1 MNDFEL
7 FFIEDLG
14 SKGDITSKALL
25 DHELGQ
31 GIILAKDDCILA
43 GAEEAKYIF
52 EHLGGTVHPCHKDGC
67 KISQGTTVLQVEG
80 PAQSILSGERLA
92 LNFLGRM
99 SGIATLTREL
109 VDITHPLNPHLS
121 IAATRKT
128 TPGFRKYEKKAV
140 VLGGGFPHRFGL
152 YDAILIKDNHIALLG
167 SIEKAIKKAQ
177 KNLPGV
183 PIEVEVEN
191 MKDALIAARLKV
203 DVIMLDNIPPNTGVL
218 ISQKIR
224 EIFPE
229 ITIEVSGNITPKN
242 IIDYVYADRISLGWL
257 THSVISKNFS
267 LDMSTKK
274 YKLSH
279 SIAK

>member
-25 DHELGQ
+25 SHEPGQ
-31 GIILAKDDCILA
+31 GVILAKDDCILA
-43 GAEEAKYIF
+43 GAEEAKYVF
-52 EHLGGTVHPCHKDGC
+52 EYLGCTVHPYHKDGC
-67 KISQGTTVLQVEG
+67 KISQGTTVLHVEG

-109 VDITHPLNPHLS
+109 VELTRPLNPQLS

-140 VLGGGFPHRFGL
+140 ILGGGFPHRFGL

-183 PIEVEVEN
+183 PIEIEVEN
-191 MKDALIAARLKV
+191 MKDALLAARLKV
-203 DVIMLDNIPPNTGVL
+203 DVIMLDNIPAELAESVTKKIKK
-218 ISQKIR
+218 ISPFTTV
-224 EIFPE
+224 EISGG
-229 ITIEVSGNITPKN
+229 ITKNNILN
-242 IIDYVYADRISLGWL
+242 YAGFADRISLGML
-257 THSVISKNFS
+257 THTIQNIDFS
-267 LDMSTKK
+267 LEIMK
-274 YKLSH
+274 
-279 SIAK
+279 

>member
-25 DHELGQ
+25 SHEPGQ
-31 GIILAKDDCILA
+31 GVILAKDDCILA
-43 GAEEAKYIF
+43 GAEEAKYVF
-52 EHLGGTVHPCHKDGC
+52 EYLGCTVHPYHKDGC
-67 KISQGTTVLQVEG
+67 KISQGTTVLHVEG

-109 VDITHPLNPHLS
+109 VELTRPLNPQLS

-140 VLGGGFPHRFGL
+140 ILGGGFPHRFGL

-183 PIEVEVEN
+183 PIEIEVEN
-191 MKDALIAARLKV
+191 MKDALLAARLKV
-203 DVIMLDNIPPNTGVL
+203 DVIMLDNIPPDKGVL

-224 EIFPE
+224 EISPE
-229 ITIEVSGNITPKN
+229 LIIEVSGNITPTN

-267 LDMSTKK
+267 FDMSTKN
-274 YKLSH
+274 
-279 SIAK
+279 IN

>member
-7 FFIEDLG
+7 FFNEDLG

-25 DHELGQ
+25 SNELGQ
-31 GIILAKDDCILA
+31 GVILAKDDCILA

-52 EHLGGTVHPCHKDGC
+52 EYLGGRVYPYQTDGC

-140 VLGGGFPHRFGL
+140 VLGGGFSHRFGL

-167 SIEKAIKKAQ
+167 SVEKAIKKAQ

-183 PIEVEVEN
+183 PIEVEVETLE
-191 MKDALIAARLKV
+191 DALIAARLKV
-203 DVIMLDNIPPNTGVL
+203 DVIMLDNIPPDKGIL
-218 ISQKIR
+218 ISQNIR
-224 EIFPE
+224 EICPQ
-229 ITIEVSGNITPKN
+229 IIIEVSGGITPKN
-242 IIDYVYADRISLGWL
+242 ILDYVYADRISLGWL
-257 THSVISKNFS
+257 THSVVSKDFS
-267 LDMSTKK
+267 LDMSTKN
-274 YKLSH
+274 
-279 SIAK
+279 IN

>member
-7 FFIEDLG
+7 FFNEDLG

-25 DHELGQ
+25 SHELGQ
-31 GIILAKDDCILA
+31 GVILAKDDCILA

-52 EHLGGTVHPCHKDGC
+52 KSLGGRVHLCHKDGC
-67 KISQGTTVLQVEG
+67 KISQGTTVLEVKG

-109 VDITHPLNPHLS
+109 VDITHQLNPHLS

-167 SIEKAIKKAQ
+167 SIKTAIKKAQ

-183 PIEVEVEN
+183 PIEVEVET
-191 MKDALIAARLKV
+191 MEDALIAARLKV
-203 DVIMLDNIPPNTGVL
+203 DIIMLDNIPPDKGVL
-218 ISQKIR
+218 ISKKIR
-224 EIFPE
+224 EICPQT
-229 ITIEVSGNITPKN
+229 IIEVSGGITPKN
-242 IIDYVYADRISLGWL
+242 IRDYVYADRISLGWL
-257 THSVISKNFS
+257 THSVVSKNFS
-267 LDMSTKK
+267 LDMSTKN
-274 YKLSH
+274 
-279 SIAK
+279 IN

>member
-14 SKGDITSKALL
+14 NKGDITSKALL
-25 DHELGQ
+25 SHEPGQ
-31 GIILAKDDCILA
+31 GVILANDDCILA
-43 GAEEAKYIF
+43 GAEEAQYIF
-52 EHLGGTVHPCHKDGC
+52 EYLGCTVHPYHKDGC

-109 VDITHPLNPHLS
+109 VELTHPLNPHLS

-167 SIEKAIKKAQ
+167 STEKVIKKAQ

-183 PIEVEVEN
+183 PIEIEVEN

-203 DVIMLDNIPPNTGVL
+203 DVIMLDNIPPEKGVL

-224 EIFPE
+224 EISPE
-229 ITIEVSGNITPKN
+229 IIIEVSGNITPTN
-242 IIDYVYADRISLGWL
+242 ISDYVYADRISLGWL

-267 LDMSTKK
+267 FDMSTKN
-274 YKLSH
+274 
-279 SIAK
+279 IN

>member
-7 FFIEDLG
+7 FFHEDLG
-14 SKGDITSKALL
+14 SKGDITSKVLL
-25 DHELGQ
+25 SHELGQ
-31 GIILAKDDCILA
+31 GVILAKDDCILA

-52 EHLGGTVHPCHKDGC
+52 EYLGGRVHLCHKDGC
-67 KISQGTTVLQVEG
+67 KISQGTTVLEVEG

-109 VDITHPLNPHLS
+109 VDSTHQLNPHLS

-128 TPGFRKYEKKAV
+128 TPGFRKYEKKSV

-167 SIEKAIKKAQ
+167 SIKTAIKKAQ

-183 PIEVEVEN
+183 PIEVEVET
-191 MKDALIAARLKV
+191 MEDALIAARLKV
-203 DVIMLDNIPPNTGVL
+203 DVIMLDNIPPYKGVL
-218 ISQKIR
+218 ISKKIR
-224 EIFPE
+224 EICPQT
-229 ITIEVSGNITPKN
+229 IIEVSGGITPKN
-242 IIDYVYADRISLGWL
+242 IRDYIYADRISLGWL
-257 THSVISKNFS
+257 THSVVSKNFS
-267 LDMSTKK
+267 LDMSTKN
-274 YKLSH
+274 
-279 SIAK
+279 IN